1 MGKPRILV
9 FAVVASLGLAA
20 CGGTS
25 GGGGTPTQNK
35 PTKVQI
41 AAEGPFTGD
50 EASIGAGALQAIKLA
65 VKDFNNKGGVHGTP
79 VTLIGDGLLAEEHAR
94 RAGTITYELVSGIR
108 TSPERA
114 ARVVVDG

>member
-50 EASIGAGALQAIKLA
+50 QASSGAGALNAIKLA
-65 VKDFNNKGGVHGTP
+65 VDMTVAGVARMNLQGNAEQQSQDVLQAVRLIFPEAVILVREAREGFGT
-79 VTLIGDGLLAEEHAR
+79 
-94 RAGTITYELVSGIR
+94 
-108 TSPERA
+108 
-114 ARVVVDG
+114 